1 MRKRNKFISLVAAIT
16 MCCGWLAPAALK
28 PNTGSA
34 SEKIH
39 PIVSDTFNDY
49 TYNNA
54 VNTKKWKKYPSEASI
69 GQAGNGEAEVSF
81 VGNGTKVQLS
91 TKSKAE
97 NIQSVSFDFLMGE
110 AMKST
115 WFSVNFADD
124 VAAMPSI
131 YSNPV
136 YFNAEQANA
145 LKASLD
151 GADAPKKYSA
161 YSNLAVSKTINDVW
175 MSMKIEVHANN
186 TATYSMKKKETET
199 WTELFTASWKSE
211 NAARSFNN
219 AYVTIGTSGDDTGFL
234 LDNLKIVS
242 DNVNIENDFTDGLGD
257 RLLRLKSGSGRDTD
271 LIIKDESKLSFAGAS
286 SGQRVTAANKINA
299 DESILNDLEVFS
311 LSFDVEL
318 PAAASETEEIAVVFA
333 LTAQSSEPKS
343 AGSYAY
349 IIGKNGGRLEKYN
362 GNGENVSDAQKNKNN
377 FAALT
382 TAGKAHIQISINKNG
397 DFIVKENGADVK
409 TAENAAAEFEKIE
422 NYTGYFGFAAFGDI
436 SSAISIDNAEAFNR
450 TYYVPVTKSLTNNFE
465 TDFLGNEGYE
475 DFYMNALPDKS
486 VRIENGKLVFAGA
499 SDGSFFGPA
508 YQYDDFILDFKISNV
523 FIGTSSQ
530 SVTEKTSANRWI
542 GLDLGRTRKDVSSY
556 GSYAMYYISVTPQ
569 NGAANGAAFD
579 PAQASNG
586 ALAQY
591 KSANSFLDET
601 VKVKNI
607 APIPAS
613 YFTAICYDGSS
624 KSKNDVKDSDAVCVR
639 FEAKNNNLKLYM
651 KRAGDLDYK
660 LYAEVDGVETSG
672 YVALCCTGYLYAEI
686 DDFSIANTSGVYE
699 CAKNEEPETIT
710 KETTKVIYDR
720 GNAEGDKERL
730 SEELNYLN
738 TGAAKT
744 VAIVLLSA
752 ATVTFG
758 TLFVCGRIS
767 AKKKRGKRSSGG
779 KQ

>member
-1 MRKRNKFISLVAAIT
+1 MRKSNKFISLIVAIILG
-16 MCCGWLAPAALK
+16 CSWLVPAALK
-28 PNTGSA
+28 QNTGSA

-49 TYNNA
+49 TYNNE
-54 VNTKKWKKYPSEASI
+54 VNTKKWKKYPSGASI
-69 GQAGNGEAEVSF
+69 GQAGNGAAEVSF

-97 NIQSVSFDFLMGE
+97 NIQSVSFDFLMG
-110 AMKST
+110 AQMKST

-124 VAAMPSI
+124 VASMPSI

-136 YFNAEQANA
+136 YLNAEQANA
-145 LKASLD
+145 LNASID

-161 YSNLAVSKTINDVW
+161 YPDLAVSKINDVW
-175 MSMKIEVHANN
+175 MSMKIEVHTKD
-186 TATYSMKKKETET
+186 TATYFMKKKEAET

-219 AYVTIGTSGDDTGFL
+219 AYVTIGTSDDDTGFL

-242 DNVNIENDFTDGLGD
+242 DNVNIQNDFTDGLGD
-257 RLLRLKSGSGRDTD
+257 HLLRLKSGSGRDTD

-286 SGQRVTAANKINA
+286 DGQRVTAANKINA
-299 DESILNDLEVFS
+299 DESILKDLEVFS
-311 LSFDVEL
+311 LSFDVEF
-318 PAAASETEEIAVVFA
+318 PVTASETEEIAVVFA

-362 GNGENVSDAQKNKNN
+362 GNGENVSDAQKNKNA
-377 FAALT
+377 FSALN

-397 DFIVKENGADVK
+397 SFIVKENEADVK

-422 NYTGYFGFAAFGDI
+422 NYAGYFGFAAFGNI
-436 SSAISIDNAEAFNR
+436 SSAVAIDNAEAINR

-475 DFYMNALPDKS
+475 DFYMNALPDTS
-486 VRIENGKLVFAGA
+486 LRIENGKLVFAGA
-499 SDGSFFGPA
+499 SDGSFFGSA

-556 GSYAMYYISVTPQ
+556 GSYAMYYIPVTPQ
-569 NGAANGAAFD
+569 NGAASGAAFD
-579 PAQASNG
+579 PARASNG

-591 KSANSFLDET
+591 KSANSFFDET

-624 KSKNDVKDSDAVCVR
+624 KSKNDVKASDAVCVR

-651 KRAGDLDYK
+651 KRAGDLEYQ

-710 KETTKVIYDR
+710 KEITKVIYDR

-738 TGAAKT
+738 TGVGKT
-744 VAIVLLSA
+744 LAIVLLSV

-758 TLFVCGRIS
+758 ALFVCGRIS
-767 AKKKRGKRSSGG
+767 AKKRRGNRPSGG
-779 KQ
+779 NQ